1 MLKNVWKSAS
11 WMALGGLTTYGIMNQ
26 YSGSME
32 MEPKQMDQI
41 KTSAELFQL
50 NNSVASKSHPIEM
63 KFKQAIEE
71 SRQKLLQWKT
81 IQSIPGYV
89 VGVSIKGKN
98 VWIEGNGFADIE
110 NAIPC
115 HKDSVM
121 RIGSISKAIVAT
133 LLAKMV
139 QDKQV

>member
-1 MLKNVWKSAS
+1 MIKNIWKSAS
-11 WMALGGLTTYGIMNQ
+11 WMALGGLTTYSIMNQ
-26 YSGSME
+26 FSDFTQ

-41 KTSAELFQL
+41 KISAERS
-50 NNSVASKSHPIEM
+50 NSEDNKKSIPLEM
-63 KFKQAIEE
+63 EFNQAIEE

-81 IQSIPGYV
+81 IKSIPGYV

-98 VWIEGNGFADIE
+98 IWIEGNGFADIE

-115 HKDSVM
+115 HRDSVM
-121 RIGSISKAIVAT
+121 RIGSISKSIVAT